1 MNLVN
6 SLAIAVIA
14 FPATVADTM
23 MAYTLSSKLTS
34 NQTFA
39 SIDLHT
45 TFHRPVMQGDVEP
58 GLKGWEGTAYVLADL
73 HQNGKKVASVVSS
86 ILIMTD

>member
-14 FPATVADTM
+14 FLATVADTM

-45 TFHRPVMQGDVEP
+45 TFHRPVMQGDDEP
-58 GLKGWEGTAYVLADL
+58 GLKGWEGTHMYLLIYIKMV
-73 HQNGKKVASVVSS
+73 KKWLVSFRLS
-86 ILIMTD
+86 

>member
-14 FPATVADTM
+14 FPVTVADTM

-58 GLKGWEGTAYVLADL
+58 GFKGWEGTHMYLL
-73 HQNGKKVASVVSS
+73 LYIKMLKSGKCRF
-86 ILIMTD
+86 IYLDHD

>member
-23 MAYTLSSKLTS
+23 MDYALSSKLTS

-39 SIDLHT
+39 PIDLHT
-45 TFHRPVMQGDVEP
+45 TIHRPVMQ
-58 GLKGWEGTAYVLADL
+58 
-73 HQNGKKVASVVSS
+73 
-86 ILIMTD
+86 

>member
-45 TFHRPVMQGDVEP
+45 TIHRPVMQGDDEP
-58 GLKGWEGTAYVLADL
+58 GLKGWEGTHMYLLIYIKMV
-73 HQNGKKVASVVSS
+73 KKWQVSFHLS
-86 ILIMTD
+86 

>member
-39 SIDLHT
+39 Y
-45 TFHRPVMQGDVEP
+45 
-58 GLKGWEGTAYVLADL
+58 AY
-73 HQNGKKVASVVSS
+73 NIS
-86 ILIMTD
+86 

>member
-1 MNLVN
+1 MKLKLLFFSASCAIAHMNLVN

-45 TFHRPVMQGDVEP
+45 TIHRPVMQGDVEP
-58 GLKGWEGTAYVLADL
+58 GLKGWEGCICTC
-73 HQNGKKVASVVSS
+73 
-86 ILIMTD
+86 

>member
-58 GLKGWEGTAYVLADL
+58 RLKGWEGMHMYLLIYIKMV
-73 HQNGKKVASVVSS
+73 KKWQVSFHLS
-86 ILIMTD
+86 